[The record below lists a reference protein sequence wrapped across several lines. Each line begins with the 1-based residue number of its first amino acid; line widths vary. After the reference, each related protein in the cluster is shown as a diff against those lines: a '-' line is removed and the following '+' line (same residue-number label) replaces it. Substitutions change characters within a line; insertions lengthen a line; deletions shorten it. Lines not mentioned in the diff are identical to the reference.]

1 MDSQEY
7 SYPIE
12 NSELPMIER
21 IASKVNS
28 NERITNEEALLLY
41 EKASLGQLAKMAE
54 VIRQRKSGNKVF
66 FNRNFH
72 LEPTNVCIYSC
83 AFCSYSR
90 LIKERG
96 DGWELSMD
104 EMMDIVKK
112 YDDQPV
118 TEIHIVGG
126 VMPQYDVIFYS
137 TLFSKIK
144 EHRPELHV
152 KALTP
157 VEYHYIFKKLKS
169 LMLKE

>member
-90 LIKERG
+90 LIKQRQN
-96 DGWELSMD
+96 GW
-104 EMMDIVKK
+104 
-112 YDDQPV
+112 
-118 TEIHIVGG
+118 
-126 VMPQYDVIFYS
+126 
-137 TLFSKIK
+137 
-144 EHRPELHV
+144 
-152 KALTP
+152 
-157 VEYHYIFKKLKS
+157 
-169 LMLKE
+169 